1 MFVTL
6 AAHWILAL
14 LSATGP
20 QTGTQTSA
28 PTGTETAADVFHS
41 LELNQAFIEARR
53 PELRDAT
60 DRETK
65 TGALRL
71 REPPVGTP
79 KPDFDDPRSV
89 VRFLLGVIES
99 GTVYPTEG
107 YFYFRFDLDGRRISG
122 NLRFTSIADGVLHT
136 GYFETGGADHTP
148 GMPSKPGIGAVRTGT
163 FGAEQ
168 GLTVVTEPSDEGE
181 TTHRV
186 SLDGESATFVVP
198 ALYRARPA
206 SLKLRDGER
215 FVSGV
220 LDESGYALALIFN
233 EHDPAFRFLL
243 HPDLEPPET
252 LTPIDHTHQNRVQL
266 FIGTESGFVFIRDE
280 AAGDRETVNGTD
292 RETSRLALV
301 GVDRARIMAND
312 YFDGPFDQVP
322 PDLALRPLLHA
333 AYPYT
338 RTASPV
344 DEHGNFIGRESSRV
358 AIAPYT
364 AYASTDELTDAI
376 GIAAVDEETA
386 RPDTASLI
394 LVLTRE
400 YQQDFVPPFWPEPDP
415 RRSAGRPG
423 ARDAAGHSRAT
434 RRLEL
439 IRPLRRRPRH
449 RRASFSSC
457 PGWAR
462 PAPRVGSRAPA
473 GTRTPR

>member
-1 MFVTL
+1 MGFLEAIRWLIIVVR
-6 AAHWILAL
+6 IFG
-14 LSATGP
+14 SSDP
-20 QTGTQTSA
+20 RTSDSHE
-28 PTGTETAADVFHS
+28 PLPESTAARIFQS
-41 LELNQAFIEARR
+41 LELNQAFVEARR

-71 REPPVGTP
+71 REPPPGTP
-79 KPDFDDPRSV
+79 RPEFDDPRSV
-89 VRFLLGVIES
+89 VRFLLGVVES

-136 GYFETGGADHTP
+136 GYFETGGAHHTQ
-148 GMPSKPGIGAVRTGT
+148 GMPPKPGIGAVRTGT
-163 FGAEQ
+163 FGTEQ
-168 GLTVVTEPSDEGE
+168 GLMVVTEPSDEGE

-198 ALYRARPA
+198 AIYRARPA
-206 SLKLRDGER
+206 SLTLREGER

-220 LDESGYALALIFN
+220 LDESGYAFALIFN
-233 EHDPAFRFLL
+233 EHDPAFRFRL
-243 HPDLEPPET
+243 HPEFDPPET
-252 LTPIDHTHQNRVQL
+252 LTPIHHAQQGLVPL
-266 FIGTESGFVFIRDE
+266 FAGTESGFIFMPEKTAD
-280 AAGDRETVNGTD
+280 GRETG
-292 RETSRLALV
+292 RETRRLTLV

-322 PDLALRPLLHA
+322 PDLALRPMLHA

-364 AYASTDELTDAI
+364 AYESTDELADAI
-376 GIAAVDEETA
+376 GISAVDEETA

-400 YQQDFVPPFWPEPDP
+400 YQQDFVPPLRQSPIPDALPVGPEPVTLQDILE
-415 RRSAGRPG
+415 RRG
-423 ARDAAGHSRAT
+423 D
-434 RRLEL
+434 
-439 IRPLRRRPRH
+439 
-449 RRASFSSC
+449 
-457 PGWAR
+457 
-462 PAPRVGSRAPA
+462 
-473 GTRTPR
+473 